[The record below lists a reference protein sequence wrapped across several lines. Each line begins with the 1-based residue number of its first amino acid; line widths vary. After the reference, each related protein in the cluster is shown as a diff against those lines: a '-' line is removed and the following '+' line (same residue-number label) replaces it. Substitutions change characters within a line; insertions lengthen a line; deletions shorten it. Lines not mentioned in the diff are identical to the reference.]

1 MIKLKIEG
9 GDRECVIW
17 LPRVTEFSNVSKP
30 VVAEKIGVD
39 LTGNLNA
46 LRRSITLEMSNHI
59 GGMIC
64 YAKVAIQLSGN
75 NNTASSEIEILH
87 MNKNGES
94 EYRLC
99 QKIEPWIDSEFYEG
113 ILRGASHGAKLYN
126 NLPEKIQ
133 FYSGAQGEVGS
144 SPMFFYLVSY
154 TAVILLSV
162 EESEFQRIVT
172 DSFNSYNS
180 LPRNW
185 S

>member
-9 GDRECVIW
+9 GDRECAIW
-17 LPRVTEFSNVSKP
+17 LPQITEFSSVSET
-30 VVAEKIGVD
+30 VVADKIGVD

-64 YAKVAIQLSGN
+64 YGKVAIQLSGN
-75 NNTASSEIEILH
+75 NNTSSSEIEILQ

-99 QKIEPWIDSEFYEG
+99 QKIEPWIDPEYYKG
-113 ILRGASHGAKLYN
+113 ILKGTSDAAKQYKHLS
-126 NLPEKIQ
+126 EKIQ
-133 FYSGAQGEVGS
+133 IYSGAQGEVGS
-144 SPMFFYLVSY
+144 SLKFFYLVSH
-154 TAVILLSV
+154 TAVILLST
-162 EESEFQRIVT
+162 EESEFQRVVT
-172 DSFNSYNS
+172 DSFNFYNS
-180 LPRNW
+180 YQINW